1 MEKYKAEILI
11 IGAGVAGLA
20 AARELSKNF
29 KNIILIEKN
38 LNHGQEI
45 SSRNSEVIHAGI
57 YYPKES
63 LKSKLCIRGKEL
75 LYEYLKNN
83 KINFNKC
90 GKYIISTNEDE
101 SEHLDLIYK
110 NAHHCGVDDLS
121 YIDFSQTSYPFIN
134 AHKAIV
140 SPSSGIFDSHD
151 FMQTLKN
158 EFEMNKGIVLFG
170 NVSQVY
176 EKNNNI
182 EVLVTDKNHNENFV
196 VHAKVIL
203 NCAGI
208 EALNLA
214 KKVEKNIPYTNK
226 FIKGEYYLY
235 KGMEK
240 LDHLLYPVPS
250 ELSSGLHVTIDL
262 GNGIRFG
269 PSAYEVEIIDYGHN
283 DKHKDNF
290 LSSVKR
296 YWPSISKNDLV
307 PAYTGIRPSLNET
320 NDFVINEI
328 FRNDKVMINILGY
341 NSPGLTA
348 SMGLGEF
355 LNERLQ
361 DIQIN

>member
-1 MEKYKAEILI
+1 MEKYTAEILI

-38 LNHGQEI
+38 LNLGQEI

-63 LKSKLCIRGKEL
+63 LKSRLCIRGKEL
-75 LYEYLKNN
+75 LYEYLKTN

-101 SEHLDLIYK
+101 SEHLNLIYK

-121 YIDFSQTSYPFIN
+121 YIDFSQVRYPFIN

-140 SPSSGIFDSHD
+140 SPSSGIFDSHG

-158 EFEMNKGIVLFG
+158 EFEINKGIVLLG

-214 KKVEKNIPYTNK
+214 KKVEKDIPYTNK

-235 KGMEK
+235 KGVEK

-250 ELSSGLHVTIDL
+250 ELSTGLHVTIDL

-269 PSAYEVEIIDYGHN
+269 PSAYEVDIIDYGHN
-283 DKHKDNF
+283 DKHKDKF

-296 YWPSISKNDLV
+296 YWPSINKNDLV

-328 FRNDKVMINILGY
+328 FRNDKVMINVLGY